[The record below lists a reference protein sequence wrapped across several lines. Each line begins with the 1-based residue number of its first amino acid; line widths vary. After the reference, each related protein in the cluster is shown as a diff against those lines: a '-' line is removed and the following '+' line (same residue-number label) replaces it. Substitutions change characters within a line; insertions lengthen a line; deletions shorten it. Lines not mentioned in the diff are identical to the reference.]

1 MFELNEEII
10 PRKKDSGYRRQD
22 LPQFMIPDGYIT
34 LFSTQYFIKF
44 MKNKHPINYRY
55 ETLGRKIRPML
66 HNKLIIDIDTERDL
80 ELARAILK

>member
-22 LPQFMIPDGYIT
+22 LPQFMIPDGHIT
-34 LFSTQYFIKF
+34 LFRTHYFIKF

-80 ELARAILK
+80 